1 MGLYPQPNKW
11 QCGPFALKYGLIM
24 LGKFV
29 DEKAIS
35 RIAGTHWWAG
45 TDELKLGRAA
55 RAFNCDMR
63 IIRRTNSLR
72 AKRELLLTLKKGFP
86 AIVCVDG
93 WEHWITVVGAE
104 KGKLIFIDSKEAP
117 VVCVDT
123 WLAFKKRWV
132 YNEVDQDDPT
142 ETRSL
147 YDLHLLIPRF
157 RVRTKARLSLKRAR
171 YLRRPENRDFATHWD
186 EYFTD
191 LIQIC
196 TPRDPRSEQV
206 FPMGELL
213 RRHGVMMRDQV
224 SFWHGKVKKDQIR
237 RLLRNM
243 KFVADTY
250 DLVVR
255 KGDEKRAIAAIT
267 TLLTLWASS
276 RFGVGQMYGNA

>member
-1 MGLYPQPNKW
+1 
-11 QCGPFALKYGLIM
+11 M
-24 LGKFV
+24 LGKSV
-29 DEKAIS
+29 DENAIS

-45 TDELKLGRAA
+45 TDEIKLGRAA
-55 RAFNCDMR
+55 RAFDCDMR

-72 AKRELLLTLKKGFP
+72 AKRELLLSLKKGFP
-86 AIVCVDG
+86 AILCVDG

-104 KGKLIFIDSKEAP
+104 KGKIISIDSREAP

-123 WLAFKKRWV
+123 WLALKKRWV
-132 YNEVDQDDPT
+132 YKEVDQDDPT
-142 ETRSL
+142 ETKSL
-147 YDLHLLIPRF
+147 YDLHLLVPRF
-157 RVRTKARLSLKRAR
+157 RVRTKARLSLKQAR
-171 YLRRPENRDFATHWD
+171 YLRRPENREFATHWD

-196 TPRDPRSEQV
+196 TPRDPRTERA

-213 RRHGVMMRDQV
+213 RRHGAMIREQV
-224 SFWHGKVKKDQIR
+224 SFWHGKVKKDHIR

-255 KGDEKRAIAAIT
+255 KEDEKRAIAAIT
-267 TLLTLWASS
+267 TLLTLWAAS
-276 RFGVGQMYGNA
+276 RFGVGEVYGNA